1 MSSAFR
7 GFVRKE
13 VLHLLRD
20 RQTLA
25 ILLLLPLIQM
35 LLFGFAIRTEVDDI
49 NIAVV
54 DPAPDPVTLELRNRL
69 EASGLFRIRSVLV
82 GTAGLKRLFEENS
95 VRQAIVFESGFAA
108 QLERG
113 EPARAQIITDA
124 TDPNSGSAMQAYAL
138 AVIQSYEAELRAA
151 RGNGA
156 TGSVRILMQTRM
168 RFNPSMRSE
177 NLFVPGLLAFVVTLV
192 SALMTAISIARE
204 KEMGTMEVLLV
215 SPLRPW
221 QIVAGK
227 VVPYIAL
234 GFGTVVLLLA
244 VARLV
249 FDVPVR
255 GNVALLLA
263 ECLLYT
269 VTALSL
275 GVLISTRATSQ
286 RTAMIAALAG
296 LMLPTMPL
304 SGFIFPIDSMPAP
317 LRVLTNV
324 VPARWFVIVVR
335 GIMVKGAG
343 LAQLWQE
350 TVIMIC
356 MTVALLGIS
365 ARRLAIRLE

>member
-13 VLHLLRD
+13 ILHLLRD

-49 NIAVV
+49 RLAIV
-54 DPAPDPVTLELRNRL
+54 DPAPDPATLELRNRL
-69 EASGLFRIRSVLV
+69 EASGLFDVGSVLT
-82 GTAGLKRLFEENS
+82 GTAGLKRMFEKGS

-108 QLERG
+108 RLARG
-113 EPARAQIITDA
+113 EPARVQILTDA
-124 TDPNSGSAMQAYAL
+124 TDPNSGSAMQAYAM
-138 AVIQSYEAELRAA
+138 AVMQRYEAELRAA
-151 RGNGA
+151 RGGGA
-156 TGSVRILMQTRM
+156 TGFVQIVMQTRM
-168 RFNPSMRSE
+168 RFNPTMRSE

-227 VVPYIAL
+227 VVPYIGL

-244 VARLV
+244 VAQFV

-296 LMLPTMPL
+296 LMLPTMLL
-304 SGFIFPIDSMPAP
+304 SGFIFPIESMPQP
-317 LRVLTNV
+317 LQLISNV
-324 VPARWFVIVVR
+324 VPAKWFVLIAR
-335 GIMVKGAG
+335 GIMLKGVG
-343 LAQLWQE
+343 LAYLWQE
-350 TVIMIC
+350 TLVLAGM
-356 MTVALLGIS
+356 AAFLLLAS
-365 ARRLAIRLE
+365 TRSFKVRLQ

>member
-13 VLHLLRD
+13 ILHLLRD
-20 RQTLA
+20 PQTLA

-49 NIAVV
+49 RIAVV

-69 EASGLFRIRSVLV
+69 QASGLFEIRSVHV
-82 GTAGLKRLFEENS
+82 ATAGLKPLFESGS
-95 VRQAIVFESGFAA
+95 VRQAIVFEAGFAA
-108 QLERG
+108 QLVRG
-113 EPARAQIITDA
+113 EPARLQIITDA
-124 TDPNSGSAMQAYAL
+124 TDPNSGSAMQAYAM
-138 AVIQSYEAELRAA
+138 AVVQNYEAELRAE
-151 RGNGA
+151 RGDGA
-156 TGSVRILMQTRM
+156 GGSVRIITQTRM
-168 RFNPSMRSE
+168 RFNPTLRSE
-177 NLFVPGLLAFVVTLV
+177 SLFVPGLLAFVLTLV

-221 QIVAGK
+221 QIVVGK
-227 VVPYIAL
+227 VVPYIGL
-234 GFGTVVLLLA
+234 GFGTVILLLA
-244 VARLV
+244 IARLV

-275 GVLISTRATSQ
+275 GVLISTRAASQ

-296 LMLPTMPL
+296 LMLPTMLL
-304 SGFIFPIDSMPAP
+304 SGFIFPIESMPAP
-317 LRVLTNV
+317 LRAITNV
-324 VPARWFVIVVR
+324 VPAKWFVIVVR

-350 TVIMIC
+350 TLIMLG